1 MEMGVSRPKS
11 LWLAALVALWVD
23 KYEVGH
29 NYKMS
34 MLVTFESWVWG
45 NFCPRWRSWHKSACL
60 VTWAN
65 ELREVGTDKTE
76 GPRVLRLAPI
86 GW

>member
-45 NFCPRWRSWHKSACL
+45 NFCPR
-60 VTWAN
+60 
-65 ELREVGTDKTE
+65 
-76 GPRVLRLAPI
+76 
-86 GW
+86 